1 MRKIIPIIILLL
13 VLWASCSRTA
23 HQPFPSYRLTADT
36 LRQGGLELLHNI
48 AVVDGDGRVLFT
60 DSTEDYEPGRFSVV
74 VPDSAQPAIAI
85 FCSWSLTRARNVRCS
100 FSRLAI
106 PSAHSAFSR
115 PTHFLSKYRD
125 SINTV

>member
-13 VLWASCSRTA
+13 VLWASCSRTV
-23 HQPFPSYRLTADT
+23 HQPYPSYRLTADT

-74 VPDSAQPAIAI
+74 VPDSAQPAHCYLLLMV
-85 FCSWSLTRARNVRCS
+85 FDPCEERTLV
-100 FSRLAI
+100 LQ
-106 PSAHSAFSR
+106 PSG
-115 PTHFLSKYRD
+115 D
-125 SINTV
+125 SIRSFGIFPSDSLPFKI